1 MSKREVIEKVR
12 EKIMFLWEK
21 YKTVVLVILGIIGVI
36 ILPFITELIIR
47 YGEYRPD
54 SFENDVWFSFMGSYL
69 GAVVT
74 LVVMFITF
82 KKTDKENRRLIE
94 RQKKQ
99 HEIDMQNQKL
109 ANIIHVLLLD
119 GYYFLN
125 LESVSEN
132 LDRFMGDLNYVQ
144 FDTLKFK
151 YITHKDEKLMTELL
165 ELQKEEVE
173 ILNEMK
179 DSMPHV
185 DSRKKAEEMKIFMLG
200 IGLKLSNVANAKR
213 ETIKFMY
220 DSYLEKVY
228 KDYFD

>member
-1 MSKREVIEKVR
+1 MSKREVIEKVK
-12 EKIMFLWEK
+12 EKVMFFWGK
-21 YKTVVLVILGIIGVI
+21 YKTVVLVILGIIGVVT
-36 ILPFITELIIR
+36 LPLLTELIIR
-47 YGEYRPD
+47 YGMYRPD

-74 LVVMFITF
+74 LIVMLITF

-94 RQKKQ
+94 QQKRQ
-99 HEIDMQNQKL
+99 HEIDIQNEKL

-132 LDRFMGDLNYVQ
+132 LDRFMGDLNFVQ

-151 YITHKDEKLMTELL
+151 YITHKDEALMNELL

-173 ILNEMK
+173 ILNEMEA
-179 DSMPHV
+179 SMPHV
-185 DSRKKAEEMKIFMLG
+185 DSQEKAEEMKKFLLD
-200 IGLKLSNVANAKR
+200 IGLKLSKTANLRR

-220 DSYLEKVY
+220 DSYLEKTY
-228 KDYFD
+228 KHYFD